1 MKIKE
6 KLLERLSNVQSLSSS
21 NKHKVGCIIV
31 DKEFNIVSEGYNKS
45 LLNSNAAVENEKNET
60 FGYVVHAE
68 ENAIFDVRYYADW
81 DSAKIFIT
89 DFPCATC
96 ARLILQT
103 GIKEI
108 YITKD
113 YSKSH
118 KNEFFEKNTDNVSM
132 FEVLK
137 SFDVKL
143 YLQNSDINDEFELII
158 SEEQVRFKVFNFII
172 HSKDYNGMLS
182 KYIAQYYSGIK
193 NSKTFWLALKKIK
206 ELELNKIRGF
216 IEESKGTNSDI
227 KCNLYLF
234 GCTSD
239 IEQLDKLL
247 KVYQDIL
254 NVYVYDNCLELLECL
269 NSPNLHPTKG
279 GQACQ
284 LLYDKYVE
292 EKDDEYDILSLIT
305 ERISKYVD
313 YTETTVFSSDDEE
326 KEMVLG
332 FNLYLDSFVSN
343 NYNYFESTIS
353 GMLAPCSTH
362 NKVVWDESR
371 ALYNYKN
378 KKVSE
383 LFIDDNL
390 SLIDSSINDRRVDAL
405 IQGEY
410 PTLYHLDHLINL
422 FGNSDIRCSGIKL
435 NIHDESIT
443 VKIHSITTS
452 EWMKESNRA
461 IFLAY
466 RIQNEIK
473 GVEFIENDNNYN
485 NCSLRVPLD
494 KLSELI
500 QFYKNF

>member
-6 KLLERLSNVQSLSSS
+6 KLLERLSNVQSLSLS

-45 LLNSNAAVENEKNET
+45 LLNSNAPLENEKNET

-68 ENAIFDVRYYADW
+68 ENAIFDFRYYDGW

-96 ARLILQT
+96 TRLILQT

-113 YSKSH
+113 YSKAH

-172 HSKDYNGMLS
+172 YSKDYNGMLS
-182 KYIAQYYSGIK
+182 KYIAQYYSGLK
-193 NSKTFWLALKKIK
+193 FENVLVSFKKIK

-234 GCTSD
+234 GCTPD
-239 IEQLDKLL
+239 IEQIDTLL
-247 KVYQDIL
+247 KDYLDIL
-254 NVYVYDNCLELLECL
+254 TVYVYDNYLELLECL
-269 NSPNLHPTKG
+269 NSPNLHLFKDK
-279 GQACQ
+279 QACQ

-292 EKDDEYDILSLIT
+292 EKDDEYGILSLIT
-305 ERISKYVD
+305 ERIAKYVD
-313 YTETTVFSSDDEE
+313 YNETTVFSSDDDER
-326 KEMVLG
+326 EMVLG

-353 GMLAPCSTH
+353 GMLAPCSTY

-405 IQGEY
+405 LQGED
-410 PTLYHLDHLINL
+410 PTLYYLDHLINL
-422 FGNSDIRCSGIKL
+422 FGTSDIRCSGIKL
-435 NIHDESIT
+435 NIFDESIT
-443 VKIHSITTS
+443 VKIRSITTS
-452 EWMKESNRA
+452 ECMKESNRA

-473 GVEFIENDNNYN
+473 GAEFIENDNTYN

-500 QFYKNF
+500 QIYKNF

>member
-6 KLLERLSNVQSLSSS
+6 KLLERLKTVQSLSSS

-31 DKEFNIVSEGYNKS
+31 DDEFNVVSEGYNKS
-45 LLNSNAAVENEKNET
+45 LLKDNNVCENDKNET

-68 ENAIFDVRYYADW
+68 ENAIFDIRYYADW
-81 DSAKIFIT
+81 DSAKIIIT
-89 DFPCATC
+89 DFPCAMC

-108 YITKD
+108 YVTGD
-113 YSKSH
+113 YSKQH
-118 KNEFFEKNTDNVSM
+118 KEEFFSKNSYNVSM

-143 YLQNSDINDEFELII
+143 YLQNSDTTDEFELII
-158 SEEQVRFKVFNFII
+158 SEEQAKFKVFNFMI

-182 KYIAQYYSGIK
+182 KYIAQYYSGLKFENVLVSSK
-193 NSKTFWLALKKIK
+193 NIRI
-206 ELELNKIRGF
+206 LELNKVRDF
-216 IEESKGTNSDI
+216 FEENKDSDI

-234 GCTSD
+234 GCTPD
-239 IEQLDKLL
+239 IEQIDTLL
-247 KVYQDIL
+247 KDYQDIL
-254 NVYVYDNCLELLECL
+254 NVYVYDNYLECL
-269 NSPNLHPTKG
+269 DCLLSPNLHLFKDK
-279 GQACQ
+279 QACK

-292 EKDDEYDILSLIT
+292 EKDDEYGILYLIT
-305 ERISKYVD
+305 ERIAKYVD
-313 YTETTVFSSDDEE
+313 YNETTVFSSDDNER
-326 KEMVLG
+326 EMVLG

-343 NYNYFESTIS
+343 NYNYFESTIT
-353 GMLAPCSTH
+353 GMLAPCSTY

-405 IQGEY
+405 VQGED
-410 PTLYHLDHLINL
+410 PSLYCLDILINL
-422 FGNSDIRCSGIKL
+422 FGTSDIRCSGIKL
-435 NIHDESIT
+435 NIFDESIM
-443 VKIHSITTS
+443 VKIRSITTG
-452 EWMKESNRA
+452 EYMKESNRA

-473 GVEFIENDNNYN
+473 GSELIGGDSTYN
-485 NCSLRVPLD
+485 NCTVRVPLK

-500 QFYKNF
+500 QLYKNF